1 MARIRSKDTAPEM
14 VVRRLVH
21 AMGYRYRL
29 HVRDL
34 PGCPDLVFPRL
45 RKIIQV
51 FGCYWHPH
59 GGCRHSHRPLSS
71 VEYWIPKLERNRQRD
86 KENLRLLRQQGW
98 VVLVVREC
106 KIADDKKLAS
116 TLRMFLD

>member
-1 MARIRSKDTAPEM
+1 
-14 VVRRLVH
+14 
-21 AMGYRYRL
+21 MGYRYRL

-51 FGCYWHPH
+51 FGCYWHQH
-59 GGCRHSHRPLSS
+59 RGCPHSHRPLSR

-106 KIADDKKLAS
+106 KIADGEKLAS
-116 TLRMFLD
+116 TLRMFLE

>member
-1 MARIRSKDTAPEM
+1 MARIPSKDTAPEM
-14 VVRRLVH
+14 LVRRLVH
-21 AMGYRYRL
+21 AMGFRYRL

-59 GGCRHSHRPLSS
+59 GGCRRSHRPLSR
-71 VEYWIPKLERNRQRD
+71 VAYWIPKLERNRQRD
-86 KENLRLLRQQGW
+86 KENLRLLRRLGW

-106 KIADDKKLAS
+106 RILDGQKLAP
-116 TLRMFLD
+116 TLRMFLG

>member
-1 MARIRSKDTAPEM
+1 
-14 VVRRLVH
+14 
-21 AMGYRYRL
+21 MGYRYRL

-45 RKIIQV
+45 GKIIQV

-59 GGCRHSHRPLSS
+59 RGCRHSHRPLSR

-106 KIADDKKLAS
+106 KIADGGKLAS
-116 TLRMFLD
+116 TLRMFLT

>member
-1 MARIRSKDTAPEM
+1 MARIPSKDTVPEI

-45 RKIIQV
+45 WKIIQV

-59 GGCRHSHRPLSS
+59 SRCRHSHRPLSR
-71 VEYWIPKLERNRQRD
+71 VEYWIPKLARNRQRD
-86 KENLRLLRQQGW
+86 KKGLRLLRQQGW
-98 VVLVVREC
+98 TVLVVREC
-106 KIADDKKLAS
+106 SIADGEKLAS
-116 TLRMFLD
+116 TLRAFLG